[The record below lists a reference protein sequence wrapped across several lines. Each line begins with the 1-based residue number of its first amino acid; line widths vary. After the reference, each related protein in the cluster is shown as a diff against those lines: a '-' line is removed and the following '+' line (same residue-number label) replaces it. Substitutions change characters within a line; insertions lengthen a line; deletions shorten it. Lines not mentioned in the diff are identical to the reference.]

1 MREATRVVRSG
12 LTAAVAGEAMQ
23 LGPVFAG
30 PFHTP
35 GHPAGVRYTYG
46 GSGNPTWTALE
57 EAIAAIEGAGCA
69 GVRVFGSGTAAT
81 AAVFGAVL
89 RPGDVLVLPEEAY
102 FGTRRVVEEYFGPM
116 GVRVRT
122 AATRGSAQAEAVE
135 GAKLVWVETPSN
147 PGMEV
152 CDVALICER
161 AHAAGALVAV
171 DNTMATP
178 MGQKVMEMGADFAVV
193 SDAKLMLGH
202 GDVVLGHVAARDVE
216 WLDVLTAWRNR
227 TGAVVGPM
235 EAWLALRSLPTL
247 PLRMERSSANA
258 MRIAE
263 FLLDRTEV
271 ERVLYP
277 GLPGHP
283 GYEIAARQMRWF
295 GPLLSFVLRDRG
307 MAERFLAT
315 AALVTEATSFGGV
328 TTTAERRG
336 RWGLDAVPEGLIRL
350 SAGCEDA
357 DDLIEDI
364 GRALAVAA
372 R

>member
-23 LGPVFAG
+23 AGPVFAG
-30 PFHTP
+30 AFHTP
-35 GHPAGVRYTYG
+35 GDPAGVRYTYG

-57 EAIAAIEGAGCA
+57 DAIAGIEGPACA
-69 GVRVFGSGTAAT
+69 GVRVFASGTAAT

-102 FGTRRVVEEYFGPM
+102 FGTRRVVKEYFEAM

-135 GAKLVWVETPSN
+135 GARLVWVETPSN

-152 CDVALICER
+152 CDLAMICER

-178 MGQKVMEMGADFAVV
+178 MGQKALELGADFAMV

-202 GDVVLGHVAARDVE
+202 GDVVLGHAAAREVE
-216 WLDVLTAWRNR
+216 WLEKVTAWRHR

-247 PLRMERSSANA
+247 PMRIERSCGNA

-263 FLLDRTEV
+263 FLLRRPEV

-283 GYEIAARQMRWF
+283 GHEIAARQMRYF
-295 GPLLSFVLRDRG
+295 GPLLSFVLRDRDG
-307 MAERFLAT
+307 AERFLAA
-315 AALVTEATSFGGV
+315 AALVTEATSFGGL

-357 DDLIEDI
+357 DDLIDDI
-364 GRALAVAA
+364 AQALDTAA